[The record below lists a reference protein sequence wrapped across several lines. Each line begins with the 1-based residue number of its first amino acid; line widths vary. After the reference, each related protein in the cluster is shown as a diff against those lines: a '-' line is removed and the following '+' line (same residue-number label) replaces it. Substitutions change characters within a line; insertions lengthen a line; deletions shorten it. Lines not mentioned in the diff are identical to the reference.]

1 MKAFTFTTQEIKSDI
16 SSLIPKTYGS
26 VVAGNIPN
34 FEKGSGYLWRKGH
47 FISPDETD
55 LAAKLEIIARFAPA
69 HFKLHLLQL
78 EEGDITE
85 DQAGVRLSRL
95 VGGSGVYFSEP
106 DESRI
111 NLHAK
116 QRGLLKIDTA
126 RLEELNQVYGV
137 AVFTAYNDQPVLEGT
152 EVCGC
157 KVTPLVYPVK
167 YFEEIKKLCAGS
179 PIVDVLPFQK
189 RKIAVVYREAML
201 PKVRARFEESVA
213 KKLSW
218 FGAEVVG
225 VTMALD
231 QAEDV
236 GEKLAEFKAKGA
248 DLILH
253 VGGHSSDPLD
263 PIFEV
268 IRQFDI
274 KMERHGA
281 PAHPGTLFWLAYWD
295 KTAIF
300 GLASCGMFSKTTLGD
315 IFLAKFCAGEHLTSR
330 EIAKMG
336 HGGLFTRDMAFRFP
350 QYGINQEE

>member
-1 MKAFTFTTQEIKSDI
+1 MKAFAI
-16 SSLIPKTYGS
+16 SSQELKNAISKLLPKVYGC

-47 FISPDETD
+47 FIKPDEAD
-55 LAAKLEIIARFAPA
+55 LTGKFDILARSAPA
-69 HFKLHLLQL
+69 HFSLHLLQL

-85 DQAGVRLSRL
+85 DEAGIRLARL
-95 VGGSGVYFSEP
+95 VGGSGVSFSEP
-106 DESRI
+106 DESRV
-111 NLHAK
+111 NLRAK

-126 RLEELNQVYGV
+126 RLEELNEVFGV
-137 AVFTAYNDQPVLEGT
+137 AVFTIYNDQPVLEGT

-157 KVTPLVYPVK
+157 KVTPLVYPVQ
-167 YFEEIKKLCAGS
+167 YFEQINKLCAGS

-201 PKVRARFEESVA
+201 PKVRARFEQTVM
-213 KKLSW
+213 KKLEW
-218 FGAEVVG
+218 FGAEVLG

-231 QAEDV
+231 QSEDLTK
-236 GEKLAEFKAKGA
+236 KLDEYQAKEA

-253 VGGHSSDPLD
+253 VGGNSSDPLD

-268 IRQFDI
+268 IRTNDI

-281 PAHPGTLFWLAYWD
+281 PAHPGTLFWLAYRD

-315 IFLAKFCAGEHLTSR
+315 LFLAKFCAGENITSR

-336 HGGLFTRDMAFRFP
+336 HGGLFTREMAFRFP
-350 QYGINQEE
+350 QYGKRKEE